1 MSKKKQQIAPLGKMF
16 ALLTKKY
23 INVFSAKLND
33 LPIERYFY
41 PFWIVSQNDGI
52 INSKILAESL
62 QIDKVLVVRILKY
75 LEEKNFVERRMHP
88 IDKRSFLIYVTPL
101 GKKHTKTIE
110 KAMIETDQEF
120 TNYLDP
126 GNRDVI
132 LTGITNLAN
141 SVGSMEGDRIVLDYK
156 RLNK

>member
-1 MSKKKQQIAPLGKMF
+1 MF

-23 INVFSAKLND
+23 VNVFSAKLND

>member
-1 MSKKKQQIAPLGKMF
+1 M
-16 ALLTKKY
+16 
-23 INVFSAKLND
+23 
-33 LPIERYFY
+33 PIERYFY